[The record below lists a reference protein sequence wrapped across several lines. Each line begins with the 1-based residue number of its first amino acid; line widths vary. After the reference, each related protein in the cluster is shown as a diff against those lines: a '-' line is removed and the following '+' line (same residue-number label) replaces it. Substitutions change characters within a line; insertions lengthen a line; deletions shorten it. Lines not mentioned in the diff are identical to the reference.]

1 MKTRTVQLKQVV
13 KLQMRVNAVC
23 KEISVPSEIHMMGLA
38 KGALMV
44 SSYEMIRLNGS
55 CHFAYTIMC
64 SDLG

>member
-13 KLQMRVNAVC
+13 KPQMRMNAVS
-23 KEISVPSEIHMMGLA
+23 KEISVPSEIHTMGLA

-44 SSYEMIRLNGS
+44 SSSGMIRLNGG
-55 CHFAYTIMC
+55 CHFAYTIIC